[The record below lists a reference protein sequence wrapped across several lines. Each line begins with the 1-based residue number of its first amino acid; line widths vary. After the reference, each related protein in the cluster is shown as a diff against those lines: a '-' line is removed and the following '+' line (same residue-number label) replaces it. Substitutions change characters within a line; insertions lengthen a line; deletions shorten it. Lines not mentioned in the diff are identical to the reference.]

1 MEDIIKSI
9 KAFLYDRS
17 SSPLFGAFII
27 SWMAWNY
34 RLLMLVLSDTEI
46 DKKFKDIDKYF
57 DPVVWE
63 IGKYSFSIP
72 TEILNG
78 FIVPVIFALTFI
90 FLYPHAAQPVYR
102 YSLKKRNYSVN

>member
-78 FIVPVIFALTFI
+78 FIVPGGCKSNCVTALFKYNYTTR
-90 FLYPHAAQPVYR
+90 PGT
-102 YSLKKRNYSVN
+102 LKR